1 MPGWR
6 LFFSFSKEEE
16 KRGEK
21 RTEREKNGKKGKRE
35 GMKRVRRKKQKGGD
49 APTAETASESLR
61 TWPRNTSL
69 ILEASAPAPEVDAA
83 CLRSATVASS
93 GEGSSTEKAAE
104 ATGLMVIFILV

>member
-1 MPGWR
+1 MR
-6 LFFSFSKEEE
+6 REKER
-16 KRGEK
+16 KKG
-21 RTEREKNGKKGKRE
+21 EREKREEKENEKEKKRG
-35 GMKRVRRKKQKGGD
+35 
-49 APTAETASESLR
+49 APTPETASESLS

-104 ATGLMVIFILV
+104 ATGLMVIFIFGGSLGDLP